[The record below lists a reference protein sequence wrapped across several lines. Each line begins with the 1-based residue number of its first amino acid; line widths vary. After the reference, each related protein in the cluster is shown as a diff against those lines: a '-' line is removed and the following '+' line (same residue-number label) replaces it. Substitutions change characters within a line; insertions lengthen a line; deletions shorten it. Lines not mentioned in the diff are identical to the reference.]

1 MPRIHID
8 RRDAARATRARLG
21 FTMLEI
27 MTSVALALM
36 LMYSVARIF
45 SRVGGAMNET
55 TSIMEMTN
63 SLRNVKNRLTTDLES
78 LTLVPNPPANSQL
91 DPGYFCYVE
100 GLGGPFSQVSNPST
114 GALSPFGTSDL
125 ALDTERLER
134 YGKTADASGNVD
146 YVDTTVGDTDDIL
159 SFTAKAPADK
169 PFKGRY
175 FKPIQTNGVLDVE
188 ESIYESQ
195 YAEIVWFL
203 RGATLYRRVLVIM
216 PDEVLQE
223 SLNALRYAAN
233 EGAVSRP
240 GGASDNLSKFLGDRP
255 SNFSVERLCQ
265 GYGFLRYYDVSV
277 HTKYVNGVG
286 YVCANTLG
294 DLTNRAN
301 RYGYWNSFGVDTD
314 QLSKANGI
322 GTSNFSMLSLHG
334 RSSADAN
341 LAEAWYWLR
350 LPTQQESAW
359 WTFRAG
365 YPFGATAS
373 GRSGGLGLDVPY
385 ATANGNIWYGDRYV
399 LRHLENA
406 DAKLRLID
414 AGTYTSS
421 DLPKRSATSPLP
433 FIDFWNNPNVWDSDL
448 DYFNA
453 NIATGQYG
461 ASLDSETNDI
471 AETVAHIDERFQ
483 QDVVLTNVISFNVKA
498 WDTSTNMYVDLGSG
512 YNSGVTD
519 PTNLRSAG
527 YYTKDVSVTTP
538 SGATEKL
545 WTRMPCVY
553 DAWTEQ
559 YQANL
564 NNYEEAFYN
573 AGDMSHATLAD
584 ISSNNELS
592 AGQLPDYPPPY
603 ATPLKSL
610 QVEIRVFDPRSKAI
624 RNATFNVDLTQ
635 K

>member
-1 MPRIHID
+1 MPRIHLD
-8 RRDAARATRARLG
+8 RREATRATRARLG

-100 GLGGPFSQVSNPST
+100 GLGGPFSQVSNPAT
-114 GALSPFGTSDL
+114 GALAPFGTSDL

-175 FKPIQTNGVLDVE
+175 FRPIRKVDAAGNVVLDVE
-188 ESIYESQ
+188 EAVYESQ
-195 YAEIVWFL
+195 FAEIVWFL
-203 RGATLYRRVLVIM
+203 RGTTLYRRVLVIM

-223 SLNALRYAAN
+223 SLNAFVVAYAN
-233 EGAVSRP
+233 G
-240 GGASDNLSKFLGDRP
+240 SDNLAKFMDAKPATFNAESLR
-255 SNFSVERLCQ
+255 R
-265 GYGFLRYYDVSV
+265 GFGFFRYYDVSV

-314 QLSKANGI
+314 DLSRANGVP
-322 GTSNFSMLSLHG
+322 TTTFSMLSTHG
-334 RSSADAN
+334 RSSSESP

-350 LPTQQESAW
+350 LPTQQESSW

-365 YPFGATAS
+365 YPFGATIS
-373 GRSGGLGLDVPY
+373 GRSGGLGADAPFT
-385 ATANGNIWYGDRYV
+385 TANGNQWFGDRYV
-399 LRHLENA
+399 LRHIENA
-406 DAKLRLID
+406 DANQRLID
-414 AGTYTSS
+414 SGTYYSS
-421 DLPKRSATSPLP
+421 QLPVRSTPPKP
-433 FIDFWNNPNVWDSDL
+433 FVDFWNNPNVWDNNL
-448 DYFNA
+448 EYFNQV
-453 NIATGQYG
+453 IAAGQYG
-461 ASLDSETNDI
+461 APLDSQTDDI
-471 AETVAHIDERFQ
+471 AETVAYIDERFQ
-483 QDVVLTNVISFNVKA
+483 QDVVLANVISFNVKA
-498 WDTSTNMYVDLGSG
+498 WDTTTNMYVDLGSG
-512 YNSGVTD
+512 YNNGITD

-527 YYTKDVSVTTP
+527 NYTIDRYLTVDGVN
-538 SGATEKL
+538 EKV

-553 DAWTEQ
+553 DTWTEQ

-564 NNYEEAFYN
+564 YNYESILHTP
-573 AGDMSHATLAD
+573 GSMTLNGGLSD
-584 ISSNNELS
+584 ISSDSELT
-592 AGQLPDYPPPY
+592 AGQTPEYPPPY
-603 ATPLKSL
+603 ATPIKSL
-610 QVEIRVFDPRSKAI
+610 QVEIRVFDPRSKEI